1 MPSVNVTSGVKE
13 DRMMIT
19 GMHTVSDHRNAY
31 MITGMH
37 THDYIVN
44 LELTHWNKILFKAG
58 TRCRALM
65 EAITGL
71 HQMLTWVWP
80 MYCSLVGSMLVFDLI
95 YLCQPYKFLS

>member
-19 GMHTVSDHRNAY
+19 GMHTVSDHRNGY

-65 EAITGL
+65 EANTGL
-71 HQMLTWVWP
+71 HQMLTWAEATP
-80 MYCSLVGSMLVFDLI
+80 MMYEVQFNKLKPVVHPL
-95 YLCQPYKFLS
+95 